1 MKPHPVIW
9 QPGQPVITGSMTAAS
24 VRSFAVMLAAGK
36 VYVDSQERHLP
47 LRHSHHRYS
56 ILGPNGEQKLTIPL
70 VGSTNAMPVTMQKVR
85 ISEHANWRHL
95 HWGALYSAYG
105 RTPYFDYIADD
116 LHQLLLGD
124 DALQDDSLL
133 NFNERLQQLIIEFLD
148 LPIKIAPLPH
158 NSTQATDSKEDTE
171 HYCDLRRVL
180 GTKKPDG
187 LPITD
192 VPYYQMWAD
201 RHGFVPNLSILDLL
215 MNKGREAIF
224 TLMKMTSQS

>member
-1 MKPHPVIW
+1 MKPECVTW
-9 QPGQPVITGSMTAAS
+9 KPGIPIIIGSMTAAS
-24 VRSFAVMLAAGK
+24 VRAYAAMLAAGV
-36 VYVDSQERHLP
+36 VYVDSQERNLP
-47 LRHSHHRYS
+47 LRHSHHRYA
-56 ILGPNGEQKLTIPL
+56 ILGPNGVQKLTLPL
-70 VGSTNAMPVTMQKVR
+70 VGATNAMHVPMCDVR
-85 ISEHANWRHL
+85 VSEHANWRHL
-95 HWGALYSAYG
+95 HWGALFSAYG

-133 NFNERLQQLIIEFLD
+133 NFNERLQHLIIEFLD
-148 LPIKIAPLPH
+148 LPIKVAPLPH
-158 NSTQATDSKEDTE
+158 NFVQATDNKEDTE
-171 HYCDLRRVL
+171 HYYDLRRVL
-180 GTKKPDG
+180 GAKKPDG